1 MTESAPLRQ
10 RPSPEPRT
18 ANTAPAAGHES
29 PSGPQSSSALILDGV
44 TKHWGERVVLD
55 GAKLSVDAGASAWIS
70 GENGVGKTTLL
81 RIVAGLVTADAG
93 TVSLNGVRLDEDR
106 RTYQRELGFLTGG
119 DSGLYARLSVRHNLE
134 FWAGVAFV
142 PRARRR
148 ETVDRALARFSIE
161 GLASRRVDRLSLGQ
175 RQRVRLAM
183 TFLHEP
189 TLILLD
195 EPSTSLDDEGIRLLR
210 AAVTERTA
218 HGGVAVCCAP
228 NRQEELPM
236 DRAYVLRAGTLQLV

>member
-1 MTESAPLRQ
+1 MTEGAPLRQ
-10 RPSPEPRT
+10 RPSPELRT
-18 ANTAPAAGHES
+18 ADSAPEAGHRSPADAHGAPALTLE
-29 PSGPQSSSALILDGV
+29 GV

-55 GAKLSVDAGASAWIS
+55 SAELSVEAGSSAWIS

-81 RIVAGLVTADAG
+81 RIVAGLVTADGG
-93 TVSLNGVRLDEDR
+93 TVTLNGVRLDEDR
-106 RTYQRELGFLTGG
+106 RAYQRQLGFLTGG
-119 DSGLYARLSVRHNLE
+119 DSGLYARLSVRHNLD

-183 TFLHEP
+183 TFLHDP

-210 AAVTERTA
+210 AAVTEQTA
-218 HGGVAVCCAP
+218 RGGVAICCAP
-228 NRQEELPM
+228 NRQDELSL
-236 DRAYVLRAGTLQLV
+236 DCAYVLRAGGLRRA